1 VHLSSGTMTTLGS
14 GVGDTPLIPLHV
26 RRGRQ
31 QATALLKLESAN
43 PTGSVKDRTALGL
56 IRAMNQIAP
65 LLPSDIVIES
75 TSGNLG
81 LALAQT
87 LNQMGCRFIAVTDLN
102 TPEETRQALTEAG
115 ADLVVVTEPDGKGG
129 YLLNRL
135 RAVRQLCIEN
145 PSYRWSNQYENPANP
160 GIHEELTGPEIL
172 KQAGSR
178 LDAVYI
184 AVSTG
189 GTLAGVSRCI
199 RSAAPDVRLVAVD
212 AEGSLATARRS
223 GRRLLSGIGAS
234 RPSSF
239 LRPGSYDAA
248 IAVPDI
254 SAIAVCRMLL
264 SDTGLDMGGS
274 SGSVLSACLDE
285 LFGPRA
291 PRTPVCL
298 LADGGQRYRN
308 TIYSDGW
315 LREKDRL
322 NGVRQRVD
330 KLRAE
335 GLSFRLAE
343 EKEETT

>member
-1 VHLSSGTMTTLGS
+1 MTTFGEGL
-14 GVGDTPLIPLHV
+14 GDTPLLPLRV
-26 RRGRQ
+26 RRGRR

-56 IRAMNQIAP
+56 MRAMNQAAP
-65 LLPSDIVIES
+65 LRPGDTVIES

-81 LALAQT
+81 LALAQM
-87 LNQMGCRFIAVTDLN
+87 LRQAGCRLIAVTDLN
-102 TPEETRQALTEAG
+102 TPEETRRALTEAG

-135 RAVRQLCIEN
+135 RTVRRLCREN

-172 KQAGSR
+172 KQAGPG
-178 LDAVYI
+178 LDAVYV

-189 GTLAGVSRCI
+189 GTLAGVSRYL

-212 AEGSLATARRS
+212 AEGSLVTAQRP

-234 RPSSF
+234 RPSAF

-248 IAVPDI
+248 TAVPDI

-264 SDTGLDMGGS
+264 CDTGLGMGGS
-274 SGSVLSACLDE
+274 SGSVLSACLGE
-285 LFGPRA
+285 LLGPR
-291 PRTPVCL
+291 PPSMPVCL
-298 LADGGQRYRN
+298 LADGGHRYRN
-308 TIYSDGW
+308 TIYNDEW
-315 LREKDRL
+315 LREKDL
-322 NGVRQRVD
+322 LDGVRKRMARF
-330 KLRAE
+330 RAA
-335 GLSFRLAE
+335 GLSFEIAE
-343 EKEETT
+343 EKEGPT